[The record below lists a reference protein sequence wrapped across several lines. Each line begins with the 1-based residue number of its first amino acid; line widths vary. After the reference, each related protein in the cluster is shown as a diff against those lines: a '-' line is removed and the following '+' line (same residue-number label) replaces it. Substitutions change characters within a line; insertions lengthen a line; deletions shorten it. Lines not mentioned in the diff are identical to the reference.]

1 MASAT
6 SIPLRAPGVYP
17 WVDTPLQTLT
27 AVRMDVCAFCGV
39 APRGPARVPVVNEKW
54 PDTRPS
60 VEPGRPIDRTR
71 AYAVESFTEY
81 QQLYGGFEGPGLL
94 PYAVASFFEQGGR
107 RAYIARI
114 VHDYGAGD
122 PRNDGKFGDL
132 NILTLLTAA
141 NAAGGNTVYTANGDY
156 SIPVGTSVVVSGFT
170 NAGNNGTF
178 TVRSVSLNS
187 ITVNNAAGVA
197 EASPAATLFANMR
210 RASGTVPGA
219 TTTAGDLVMRARSEG
234 SWGNLLR
241 AGLSFQARPIA
252 FIRATATQLI
262 FDENAEIEAGAL
274 LRLTL
279 AGGTRVLRFVS
290 ALARERRPDGP
301 GSETIAILGFPAG
314 GTAQS
319 AELITGTLDIDDG
332 SGRTEEHTALGL
344 SAQHS
349 RWLATVLCNESSL
362 LLPHSGWTDADIT
375 PKSINLDSVAP
386 PENQFQGG
394 EDGWAEITPDDFF
407 DPTWAVENEDPGQ
420 GVQCLAQLS
429 DLSVVVVPDL
439 YSPSPLAPVENII
452 DPVSLA
458 GPDFQI
464 CEDPAVEPQQEQ
476 ASYDL
481 SGLRLDPHDPA
492 DLQQITAL
500 QQQLVAFADAVGSF
514 VVLLDV
520 PPGLSQGRIL
530 NWRTAFDSS
539 YAACYHPWLQVSR
552 RDDNRNQLV
561 MVPPSAPAAGIIAAT
576 AIQFGVPTG
585 PANVLAAQ
593 VVNVADVVSPQRHD
607 ALHPKG
613 INVYLRERDGVR
625 LTAARTLS
633 LDPQYRQLS
642 VRRLVILIRR
652 SLEQEMQWVVF
663 EPNNAS
669 LQLEV
674 RLLLESF
681 LRELFRQGAF
691 RGVTESDS
699 FFVRCDES
707 VNPSFVTD
715 AGRLIAEI
723 GIAPT
728 EPIEFILLRLTRAG
742 DGTLSVQD

>member
-1 MASAT
+1 MATPT

-27 AVRMDVCAFCGV
+27 GVRMDVCAFCGV

-54 PDTRPS
+54 PDTRPC
-60 VEPGRPIDRTR
+60 VEPERPIDRTR

-81 QQLYGGFEGPGLL
+81 QRLYGGFEGPGLL

-122 PRNDGKFGDL
+122 PRN
-132 NILTLLTAA
+132 AQR
-141 NAAGGNTVYTANGDY
+141 V
-156 SIPVGTSVVVSGFT
+156 
-170 NAGNNGTF
+170 
-178 TVRSVSLNS
+178 
-187 ITVNNAAGVA
+187 
-197 EASPAATLFANMR
+197 
-210 RASGTVPGA
+210 ASGKVPGA
-219 TTTAGDLVMRARSEG
+219 GTTAGDLVMRARSEG
-234 SWGNLLR
+234 SWGNLLEAR
-241 AGLSFQARPIA
+241 LSFQTSPIA
-252 FIRATATQLI
+252 FISATATQLV
-262 FDENAEIEAGAL
+262 FDQNAEIQAGAL

-290 ALARERRPDGP
+290 VLVFERRPDGP
-301 GSETIAILGFPAG
+301 GSQIIAILGFPAG
-314 GTAQS
+314 SSATS
-319 AELITGTLDIDDG
+319 AELITGTLDINDG
-332 SGRTEEHTALGL
+332 SGRTEEYAALGL
-344 SAQHS
+344 SAQHP
-349 RWLATVLCNESSL
+349 RWMGTVLCNESSL
-362 LLPHSGWTDADIT
+362 LFPDAAWIDADIT
-375 PKSINLDSVAP
+375 PNSINLDTVAP
-386 PENQFQGG
+386 LENQFQGG

-407 DPTWAVENEDPGQ
+407 DPTWTVDNEDPGQ
-420 GVQCLAQLS
+420 GVQCVAQLS
-429 DLSVVVVPDL
+429 DLSVVVAPDL
-439 YSPSPLAPVENII
+439 YSPAPLAPVENII

-458 GPDFQI
+458 GPEFQI
-464 CEDPAVEPQQEQ
+464 CADPPPSPHQEQ
-476 ASYDL
+476 ANYDL
-481 SGLRLDPHDPA
+481 SGLRLDPRDPA

-500 QQQLVAFADAVGSF
+500 QQQLVAFAEAVRSF

-520 PPGLSQGRIL
+520 PPGLSQRRIL

-552 RDDNRNQLV
+552 RDDSRDQLV
-561 MVPPSAPAAGIIAAT
+561 QVPPSAAAAGIIAST

-607 ALHPKG
+607 ALHPRG
-613 INVYLRERDGVR
+613 VNVYLRERDGVR

-652 SLEQEMQWVVF
+652 TLEQETQWVVF
-663 EPNNAS
+663 EPNNAA

-681 LRELFRQGAF
+681 LRGLFRQGAF

-707 VNPSFVTD
+707 LNPSFVMD

-728 EPIEFILLRLTRAG
+728 EPIEFILLRLSREG

>member
-1 MASAT
+1 MATPT
-6 SIPLRAPGVYP
+6 SITLRAPGVYP
-17 WVDTPLQTLT
+17 WVDTPLQALT
-27 AVRMDVCAFCGV
+27 GVRMDVCAFCGV

-54 PDTRPS
+54 PDTRPT

-81 QQLYGGFEGPGLL
+81 QRLYGAFEGPGLL
-94 PYAVASFFEQGGR
+94 PYAVASFFEQGGQ

-122 PRNDGKFGDL
+122 PRN
-132 NILTLLTAA
+132 AQ
-141 NAAGGNTVYTANGDY
+141 
-156 SIPVGTSVVVSGFT
+156 
-170 NAGNNGTF
+170 
-178 TVRSVSLNS
+178 R
-187 ITVNNAAGVA
+187 VA
-197 EASPAATLFANMR
+197 L
-210 RASGTVPGA
+210 GTVPGA
-219 TTTAGDLVMRARSEG
+219 TTTAGDLVMRARNEG
-234 SWGNLLR
+234 SWGNLLQ
-241 AGLSFQARPIA
+241 AGISLQANPIA
-252 FIRATATQLI
+252 FISASATQLV
-262 FDENAEIEAGAL
+262 FDENAEIQAGAL

-290 ALARERRPDGP
+290 ALVLERRADGP
-301 GSETIAILGFPAG
+301 GSQIIAGLGFPAG
-314 GTAQS
+314 GSAQS
-319 AELITGTLDIDDG
+319 AELITGTLAIDDG
-332 SGRTEEHTALGL
+332 NGRTEEHTGLGL
-344 SAQHS
+344 SSLHP
-349 RWLATVLCNESSL
+349 RWMATVLCNESSL
-362 LLPHSGWTDADIT
+362 LFPDAAWIDADIT
-375 PKSINLDSVAP
+375 PNSINLDAVAP

-407 DPTWAVENEDPGQ
+407 DPTWAIENEDPGQ
-420 GVQCLAQLS
+420 GVQSLAQLS

-439 YSPSPLAPVENII
+439 YSPAPLVPVENII

-464 CEDPAVEPQQEQ
+464 CEDPPVAPQQEHG
-476 ASYDL
+476 SYDL
-481 SGLRLDPHDPA
+481 SGLRLDPTDPT
-492 DLQQITAL
+492 DLLQITAL
-500 QQQLVAFADAVGSF
+500 QQQLVGFAEAVRSF

-520 PPGLSQGRIL
+520 PPGLSQQRIL

-552 RDDNRNQLV
+552 RDDSRNQLV
-561 MVPPSAPAAGIIAAT
+561 QVPPSAVAAGIIAST

-585 PANVLAAQ
+585 PANVLATQ

-607 ALHPKG
+607 ALHPRG

-652 SLEQEMQWVVF
+652 TLEQEMQWVVF

-669 LQLEV
+669 LQLEL

-681 LRELFRQGAF
+681 LRDLFKQGAF
-691 RGVTESDS
+691 RGATESDS
-699 FFVRCDES
+699 FFVRCDGT
-707 VNPSFVTD
+707 VNPPFVTD

-728 EPIEFILLRLTRAG
+728 EPIEFILLRLSRDG

>member
-1 MASAT
+1 VAT
-6 SIPLRAPGVYP
+6 PSSITLRAPGVYP
-17 WVDTPLQTLT
+17 WVDTPLHALT
-27 AVRMDVCAFCGV
+27 GVRMDVCAFCGV
-39 APRGPARVPVVNEKW
+39 APRGPVRVPVVNEKW
-54 PDTRPS
+54 PDTRPT

-81 QQLYGGFEGPGLL
+81 QRLYGAFEGPGLL
-94 PYAVASFFEQGGR
+94 PYAVASFFEQGGQ

-122 PRNDGKFGDL
+122 PRN
-132 NILTLLTAA
+132 AQR
-141 NAAGGNTVYTANGDY
+141 V
-156 SIPVGTSVVVSGFT
+156 
-170 NAGNNGTF
+170 
-178 TVRSVSLNS
+178 
-187 ITVNNAAGVA
+187 
-197 EASPAATLFANMR
+197 
-210 RASGTVPGA
+210 ASGTVPGA
-219 TTTAGDLVMRARSEG
+219 TTTAGDLVMRARNEG
-234 SWGNLLR
+234 SWGNLLQ
-241 AGLSFQARPIA
+241 AGLSFQANPIA
-252 FIRATATQLI
+252 FISAGPTQLV
-262 FDENAEIEAGAL
+262 FDENAEIQAGAL

-290 ALARERRPDGP
+290 ALVLERRPDGP
-301 GSETIAILGFPAG
+301 GSQIIAILGFPAG
-314 GTAQS
+314 GSAQS
-319 AELITGTLDIDDG
+319 AELITGTLAIDDG
-332 SGRTEEHTALGL
+332 NGRTEEHTGLGL
-344 SAQHS
+344 SSLHP
-349 RWLATVLCNESSL
+349 RWMATVLCNESSL
-362 LLPHSGWTDADIT
+362 LFPDAAWIDADVT
-375 PKSINLDSVAP
+375 PNSVNLDAVAP

-394 EDGWAEITPDDFF
+394 EDGWSEITPDDFF
-407 DPTWAVENEDPGQ
+407 DPTWAIENEDPGQ
-420 GVQCLAQLS
+420 GVQSLAQLS

-439 YSPSPLAPVENII
+439 YSPAPLVPVENII

-464 CEDPAVEPQQEQ
+464 CEDPPVAPQQEHG
-476 ASYDL
+476 SYDL
-481 SGLRLDPHDPA
+481 SGLRLDPSDPA
-492 DLQQITAL
+492 DLLQIIAL
-500 QQQLVAFADAVGSF
+500 QQQLIAFAEAVRSF

-520 PPGLSQGRIL
+520 PPGLSQQRIL

-552 RDDNRNQLV
+552 RDDSRNQLV
-561 MVPPSAPAAGIIAAT
+561 QVPPSAVAAGIIAST

-585 PANVLAAQ
+585 PANVLATQ

-607 ALHPKG
+607 ALHPQG

-652 SLEQEMQWVVF
+652 TLEQEMQWVVF

-669 LQLEV
+669 LQLEL

-681 LRELFRQGAF
+681 LRELFKQGAF
-691 RGVTESDS
+691 RGATESDS
-699 FFVRCDES
+699 FFVLCDET
-707 VNPSFVTD
+707 VNPPFVTD

-728 EPIEFILLRLTRAG
+728 EPIEFILLRLSRDG